1 MLTFKEELTERAQL
15 VRIHEANC
23 EIECRA
29 PAEAAFRLATT
40 KKLASEYSLREL
52 RDEKI
57 ADHLLAFARQFSAD
71 GKPVERA
78 GFSSHHLTL
87 LSGAFIAMKMA
98 WKRPK
103 NAPRW
108 RSGPCRSFPVGAV

>member
-1 MLTFKEELTERAQL
+1 MPTFKEELTERAQL

-23 EIECRA
+23 EIECPA

-57 ADHLLAFARQFSAD
+57 ADHL
-71 GKPVERA
+71 
-78 GFSSHHLTL
+78 TL
-87 LSGAFIAMKMA
+87 LSGAFIAMQMA

-108 RSGPCRSFPVGAV
+108 RSGPRRSFPVGAVRRRASHPIAASRWSSETVAKLVA